1 MCIFTLLFAIA
12 TASAQTDTPPPPA
25 APEKEI
31 RRALPVDPLFD
42 EGTRALDEGLPQVAA
57 YKLRAFLQ
65 TRPALAA
72 RRAAVLALVR
82 ALLAQP
88 DADAALALLDEGD
101 AASTEDAETI
111 FWRAQVLAALGRWTD
126 ALAAYARVT
135 TFPSPPAA
143 DLLVRARFGEA
154 ESLFALGR
162 AGEAAMV
169 YKLLFRFPPV
179 AAHARLRY
187 AEIELDRWHSKP
199 DSGHLKEAASVLSD
213 ADPSAH
219 PSAGT
224 SPFFAQQH
232 AYLLGRLRLAQRQPA
247 AAEQIFRQSVA
258 QPEGLS
264 ERLLVDDYW
273 GWARA
278 CLDEDQPDRAQ
289 DALENLV
296 DRHPQNIFLAQT
308 FTWLEL
314 LYRRGPA
321 PDLSVLR
328 RWSDDAAEPGREALA
343 QLTLARLEAH
353 AGRTDRAEELLA
365 GFETRFTDHAL
376 RVRALLDLAAL
387 RLRLGHPDTAREA
400 LEHARRV
407 AAAGAPPEGGSST
420 APAAWRTE
428 IEALDA
434 RISLA
439 QHDNVHAAER
449 FEALA
454 ARLGTGPQAE
464 GAAFNAVLGWLRAGD
479 WGRFAET
486 ERAFGTFFP
495 RSVYRAEFALE
506 EGLARADQSAP
517 NDPADR
523 QRAADCLRAFLT
535 ENPAHPRAPEAH
547 LALAELAFA
556 APAPDLP
563 AARTELDASDLRRA
577 SNDTAA
583 PDATAAASG
592 DRADYLAVWL
602 ADAPGPSRDPDR
614 AIALAKKFLADRP
627 DSPLV
632 AETRMKLGEIY
643 FQRADYPDAQTQLE
657 LLVKNAP
664 DSPLAEPALYLA
676 GMSARL
682 SMSAAGLDNAVD
694 LFEQAARR
702 DGPFKLPARLQQAE
716 VQNQLDRGRDAI
728 ILYQGVLDATSGKSL
743 SDADLESRC
752 AALCG
757 RGKTLLSMAGTAN
770 GGAGGIPRG
779 RGGVRPVGVGHA
791 RGIAP
796 LAAAGAHAQRSGAGK
811 ARRHRRRARRVRR
824 RAQRR
829 RPAFG

>member
-1 MCIFTLLFAIA
+1 M
-12 TASAQTDTPPPPA
+12 
-25 APEKEI
+25 
-31 RRALPVDPLFD
+31 
-42 EGTRALDEGLPQVAA
+42 
-57 YKLRAFLQ
+57 
-65 TRPALAA
+65 
-72 RRAAVLALVR
+72 
-82 ALLAQP
+82 
-88 DADAALALLDEGD
+88 
-101 AASTEDAETI
+101 
-111 FWRAQVLAALGRWTD
+111 LAALGRWTD
-126 ALAAYARVT
+126 AAAAYAHVT
-135 TFPSPPAA
+135 TLPSPPA

-162 AGEAAMV
+162 GGDAATV

-179 AAHARLRY
+179 AARARLRY

-199 DSGHLKEAASVLSD
+199 DSGHLREAASALLD
-213 ADPSAH
+213 ADPATGLG
-219 PSAGT
+219 PS
-224 SPFFAQQH
+224 FVQQR

-247 AAEQIFRQSVA
+247 AAEQIFRQSLA

-264 ERLLVDDYW
+264 EPLLVDDYW

-296 DRHPQNIFLAQT
+296 DHHPQNISLAPT
-308 FTWLEL
+308 FAWLEL
-314 LYRRGPA
+314 LYRRGPT
-321 PDLSVLR
+321 PDLTVLR
-328 RWSDDAAEPGREALA
+328 RWSDDTAEPGREALA
-343 QLTLARLEAH
+343 QLTLARLEAR
-353 AGRTDRAEELLA
+353 AGHTDHAEELLT
-365 GFETRFTDHAL
+365 GFETRFADHAL

-387 RLRLGHPDTAREA
+387 RLRLGRPDAAREA
-400 LEHARRV
+400 LENARRV
-407 AAAGAPPEGGSST
+407 AATSPGPEDGSTTSPT
-420 APAAWRTE
+420 AWRTE

-434 RISLA
+434 RVSLA

-449 FEALA
+449 FAALA

-479 WGRFAET
+479 MDRFVET
-486 ERAFGTFFP
+486 EQEFGAFFP
-495 RSVYRAEFALE
+495 HSAYRAEFALE
-506 EGLARADQSAP
+506 EGLARADQSSP
-517 NDPADR
+517 SDPAGR
-523 QRAADCLRAFLT
+523 QRAADCLRAFLA
-535 ENPAHPRAPEAH
+535 ENSAGPRAPEAH
-547 LALAELAFA
+547 LALAELAFT
-556 APAPDLP
+556 APAPDLN
-563 AARTELDASDLRRA
+563 AARAELGVPDLRRV
-577 SNDTAA
+577 SNDTAS
-583 PDATAAASG
+583 PDAATTAAASG

-614 AIALAKKFLADRP
+614 AITLAKKFLADWP

-632 AETRMKLGEIY
+632 APLRMKLGEIY

-664 DSPLAEPALYLA
+664 DSSLAEPALYLA

-728 ILYQGVLDATSGKSL
+728 ILYQGVLDATSGKTL

-757 RGKTLLSMAGTAN
+757 RGKTLLSMAGTAG
-770 GGAGGIPRG
+770 GGAAEYREAVAAFDQLASGTPGASLLWRRQALTLKGQALEKLGDTDAALAAYDDALNAADPPSGNEPNAPEWTWFYRAG
-779 RGGVRPVGVGHA
+779 SEAA
-791 RGIAP
+791 RLLEARSQWAPAIAIYKK
-796 LAAAGAHAQRSGAGK
+796 LAAADGLMK
-811 ARRHRRRARRVRR
+811 NEFENLLKRRQLEHFIWEMTTMNVRDD
-824 RAQRR
+824 
-829 RPAFG
+829 